1 MKIQFSLL
9 LLVLVILSACGGEKE
24 AQSAQEKAKESIT
37 STEIPLDSTLH
48 VNEVVGIARIEP
60 NGKIVSVNA
69 ETTGFVTEVKFKE
82 NSVVQRGEVLVLL
95 ESAIESAQ
103 LRQAQSRIKT
113 QEASINSAKANLESL
128 KVKLANAQN
137 TYNRYLKLLQ
147 GNAATQQEVD
157 ERRYTV
163 EDLQKQ
169 LDAQQANIQQ
179 QVARLEEIRADI
191 NLSQTQLGKK
201 MLRAPLSG
209 TFLSCNVKPGN
220 YIGTE
225 TVLGDFA
232 REGAY
237 LAVGEIDE
245 LFALRVKNGNKAYIR
260 SQGENQILATGTVV
274 FTGSY
279 LKQKSLFSD
288 RADNLEDR
296 RVREVHVQLD
306 DNSKVLIGSRVECV
320 IKLDN

>member
-1 MKIQFSLL
+1 MLL
-9 LLVLVILSACGGEKE
+9 LLLGMLSACGGEKE
-24 AQSAQEKAKESIT
+24 AQSALEKAKEPLT

-82 NSVVQRGEVLVLL
+82 NSAVQRGEVLVVL
-95 ESAIESAQ
+95 ESALESAQ
-103 LRQAQSRIKT
+103 LRQVQSRIKT
-113 QEASINSAKANLESL
+113 QEASIHSAKANLESL

-137 TYNRYLKLLQ
+137 AYNRYLKLLQ

-157 ERRYTV
+157 DRRYNV
-163 EDLQKQ
+163 EDLHKQ
-169 LDAQQANIQQ
+169 IEAQEANIQQ
-179 QVARLEEIRADI
+179 QVARLGEIRADI

-201 MLRAPLSG
+201 TLRAPLSG

-220 YIGTE
+220 YISTE

-232 REGAY
+232 QAGAY

-245 LFALRVKNGNKAYIR
+245 LFAMRVKNGNKAYIR
-260 SQGENQILATGTVV
+260 TQGESQVLATGTVV

-306 DNSKVLIGSRVECV
+306 DNSKILIGSRVECV

>member
-9 LLVLVILSACGGEKE
+9 LLALVTISACGGEKE
-24 AQSAQEKAKESIT
+24 AQSVQEKAKEPLT

-48 VNEVVGIARIEP
+48 VKEVVGIARIEP

-82 NSVVQRGEVLVLL
+82 NSVVQRGEVLVVL

-157 ERRYTV
+157 ERRYNV

-260 SQGENQILATGTVV
+260 SQGENQVLATGTVV

>member
-1 MKIQFSLL
+1 MKTQCSFL
-9 LLVLVILSACGGEKE
+9 LLVLSLISACGGEKE
-24 AQSAQEKAKESIT
+24 AQSKAEEPLT
-37 STEIPLDSTLH
+37 STEIPLDSTLR
-48 VNEVVGIARIEP
+48 VKEVVGIARIEP
-60 NGKIVSVNA
+60 HGKIVSINA
-69 ETTGFVTEVKFKE
+69 EATGFVKEIRFEE
-82 NSVVQRGEVLVLL
+82 NSVVQQGQVLVVL
-95 ESAIESAQ
+95 ESAIETAQ
-103 LRQAQSRIKT
+103 LRQTQSRIKT
-113 QEASINSAKANLESL
+113 QQASISAAKANLESL

-137 TYNRYLKLLQ
+137 TYQRNLKLLE
-147 GNAATQQEVD
+147 GNAATQQNVD
-157 ERRYTV
+157 DSRYNL

-169 LDAQQANIQQ
+169 LVAQDANIQQ
-179 QVARLEEIRADI
+179 QEARLEELRADI

-201 MLRAPLSG
+201 TLRAPLSG

-220 YIGTE
+220 YISTE

-232 REGAY
+232 QAGPY
-237 LAVGEIDE
+237 LAIGEIDE
-245 LFALRVKNGNKAYIR
+245 LFAMRVKNGDKAFIR
-260 SQGENQILATGTVV
+260 SQGDNQVLARGTVV

-296 RVREVHVQLD
+296 RVREIQVQLD

>member
-1 MKIQFSLL
+1 M
-9 LLVLVILSACGGEKE
+9 VLVILSACGGEKE
-24 AQSAQEKAKESIT
+24 AASAQGKAQEPLT

-82 NSVVQRGEVLVLL
+82 NSLVQRGEVLVVL

-103 LRQAQSRIKT
+103 LRQAQSRIKA

-169 LDAQQANIQQ
+169 LEAQQATIQQ
-179 QVARLEEIRADI
+179 QLARLEEIRADI

-260 SQGENQILATGTVV
+260 SQGENQVLATGTVV

-320 IKLDN
+320 IKLDH